1 MGWGILGFGRHLDL
15 GVTVETR
22 ALFEFGG
29 PDWDGDHNWLLFGFE
44 VPSGLGTLTSYLVFA
59 AACLLLRA
67 PGTGAIAAPWD
78 SHQVLLLGERG

>member
-1 MGWGILGFGRHLDL
+1 MGRGSQLGL
-15 GVTVETR
+15 GYY
-22 ALFEFGG
+22 L
-29 PDWDGDHNWLLFGFE
+29 GFE